1 MAINRYFVQTRTPG
15 QYGQYGNVCFILVFS
30 VSYYS
35 QYEKPVRNTFRE
47 QRFRVRPLPVRK
59 RPKPV
64 RIVRNQYGKNK
75 MKLFKTALGW
85 LSPAGPWPVRT
96 VRNQYETSTEIFGGS
111 CKETNRAISLVG
123 GGQILPDHSLQA
135 AFTCNPA
142 CAYYGASTIGRVPNK
157 TPGPAWIVR

>member
-1 MAINRYFVQTRTPG
+1 MPPRIFYPRIGSPTELLTRNYLGFALDFDPNPLGPHTRRPG
-15 QYGQYGNVCFILVFS
+15 QCGQYGNVCFILVFS

-96 VRNQYETSTEIFGGS
+96 VRNQYGNLRRVVQRNKS
-111 CKETNRAISLVG
+111 CHVVH
-123 GGQILPDHSLQA
+123 ILMKICS
-135 AFTCNPA
+135 
-142 CAYYGASTIGRVPNK
+142 
-157 TPGPAWIVR
+157 

>member
-1 MAINRYFVQTRTPG
+1 MSDNIGRDQDEHNRLRWLIHSQFQTLRIHRHTLLQTRTPG

-111 CKETNRAISLVG
+111 CKETNRAIWYIFL
-123 GGQILPDHSLQA
+123 
-135 AFTCNPA
+135 
-142 CAYYGASTIGRVPNK
+142 
-157 TPGPAWIVR
+157 

>member
-1 MAINRYFVQTRTPG
+1 MHYPKSNRGTKAIKNKSHTRPSG
-15 QYGQYGNVCFILVFS
+15 QCGQYGNVCFILVFS

-96 VRNQYETSTEIFGGS
+96 VRNQYETSTEIFGGL
-111 CKETNRAISLVG
+111 CKETNRATWYIFL
-123 GGQILPDHSLQA
+123 
-135 AFTCNPA
+135 
-142 CAYYGASTIGRVPNK
+142 
-157 TPGPAWIVR
+157 